1 MCYTVIMI
9 EIPKDIKTILKTIG
23 LDMAEQQVIFYLF
36 KSGLSTIADIASGV
50 KLPRS
55 TVHVATENLLDRRV
69 LGVTKLGKRRMMYI
83 ENPEKIKNFVE
94 YEKTITMQKM
104 ESLESVF
111 PELRTFFALRGETE
125 QIDVEHLEG
134 EDGFIDLFF
143 RSLDQDKNGEVLRI
157 SGDIEKFTVAKDRMH
172 GYGKARRKKGI
183 AARNIITESP
193 MAKDELKES
202 RLKLRDTR
210 IISKKILNPNLHCS
224 IWKNH
229 VTFTIW
235 DQGLHSIV
243 ITNKSIYEF
252 AKMIFETLWIQAK

>member
-1 MCYTVIMI
+1 MI
-9 EIPKDIKTILKTIG
+9 EIPKDIKTTLKTIG

-55 TVHVATENLLDRRV
+55 TIHVATENLLERKV

-94 YEKTITMQKM
+94 YEKVIAKGKM
-104 ESLESVF
+104 ESLESIF
-111 PELRTFFALRGETE
+111 PELRTFFALRGEAE
-125 QIDVEHLEG
+125 QIDIEHLEG
-134 EDGFIDLFF
+134 EDGFVDLFF
-143 RSLDQDKNGEVLRI
+143 RSLDQERNGEVLRI
-157 SGDIEKFTVAKDRMH
+157 SGNVEKFTAGKGKLD
-172 GYGKARRKKGI
+172 GYGRMRRKKGI
-183 AARNIITESP
+183 IARNIITESP

-210 IISKKILNPNLHCS
+210 IISKKIMNPNLHCS

-252 AKMIFETLWIQAK
+252 AKMIFESLWIQAK